1 LVFELQLE
9 ESRTFDDYD
18 MRMNGVW
25 EKKKQRKLIR
35 TDEIKAI
42 VNYYKNMETLL
53 RMKKSD
59 RNDFVELWIK
69 CLKDL
74 NIKINN

>member
-1 LVFELQLE
+1 
-9 ESRTFDDYD
+9 
-18 MRMNGVW
+18 MRMKGIW
-25 EKKKQRKLIR
+25 GKKKQKKLI

-53 RMKKSD
+53 RIKKSD
-59 RNDFVELWIK
+59 RNDFVELWMK

-74 NIKINN
+74 NIKIIN